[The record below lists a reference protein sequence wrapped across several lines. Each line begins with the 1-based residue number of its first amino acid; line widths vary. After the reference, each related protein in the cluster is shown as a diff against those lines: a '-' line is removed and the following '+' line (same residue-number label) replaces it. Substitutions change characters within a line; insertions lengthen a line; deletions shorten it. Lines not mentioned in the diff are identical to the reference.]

1 MTARAG
7 NARRANL
14 LCGAVLLILAV
25 ASLVE
30 AVRLKD
36 DWQGARLMPAVLA
49 IVLGALALGHVRTVP
64 ADSAAPDWPDTR
76 GRRRI
81 AAVFGALVIYVALLE
96 PLGFLLAT
104 ALFVL
109 AVVRV
114 LGAWAWMTTAAV
126 TLAIAL
132 ACYLVFQRWLGMPL
146 P

>member
-1 MTARAG
+1 MTA
-7 NARRANL
+7 NL
-14 LCGAVLLILAV
+14 VCGVVLSVLAA

-36 DWQGARLMPAVLA
+36 DWQGARLMPGVLA
-49 IVLGALALGHVRTVP
+49 VVLAALAVGHVRTMTTG
-64 ADSAAPDWPDTR
+64 SAAPDWPDAR

-81 AAVFGALVIYVALLE
+81 ATVFVALVVYVALLE
-96 PLGFLLAT
+96 PLGFLLST

-109 AVVRV
+109 IVVRV
-114 LGAWAWMTTAAV
+114 LGAWSWMTAIAL

-132 ACYLVFQRWLGMPL
+132 ACSLVFQRWLGMPL